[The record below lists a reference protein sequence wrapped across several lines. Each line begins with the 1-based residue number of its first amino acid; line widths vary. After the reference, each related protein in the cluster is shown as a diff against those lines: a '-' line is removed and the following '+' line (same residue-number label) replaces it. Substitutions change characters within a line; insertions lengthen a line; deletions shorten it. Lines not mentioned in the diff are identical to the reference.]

1 MRFLCTRFYYVRVH
15 FVRVKSCIALIP
27 CIKVDG
33 SHNISL
39 LFNIRRNGN

>member
-1 MRFLCTRFYYVRVH
+1 MRFLSTRFYY
-15 FVRVKSCIALIP
+15 VRVKSCIALIP